1 MATDLEEDMGVDLEV
16 VMEAAM
22 GVALEVDTQEAADSV
37 EEEVLE
43 AADSAVV
50 VLETTD
56 SRPHLELDWAQD
68 LEPLLDLSWED
79 LEELPLVVLEVDSLV
94 QRSVKVDSADKS
106 NEVYA
111 EKEHCL

>member
-1 MATDLEEDMGVDLEV
+1 MTLYQRIRFNSFFQVNILEAQEVVLEVVMVTDLEEDMGGDLVV

-56 SRPHLELDWAQD
+56 SRP
-68 LEPLLDLSWED
+68 
-79 LEELPLVVLEVDSLV
+79 
-94 QRSVKVDSADKS
+94 R
-106 NEVYA
+106 
-111 EKEHCL
+111 

>member
-1 MATDLEEDMGVDLEV
+1 M
-16 VMEAAM
+16 
-22 GVALEVDTQEAADSV
+22 
-37 EEEVLE
+37 
-43 AADSAVV
+43 
-50 VLETTD
+50 
-56 SRPHLELDWAQD
+56 QD